1 MKKIVL
7 IIFLLQVYIIPQ
19 YLSVP
24 LVFQSQDQWCWAGV
38 SSSILGYYGV
48 NKSDCQIA
56 EYARTVI
63 TWHNFG
69 TTNCCVNPSLGC
81 NYWNYNWGTAGSI
94 QDILQ
99 VDGIQNNG
107 VASYLSKTECQ
118 TEVSASRP
126 FVIRWGWTGGG
137 GHFIVG
143 HGINVSA
150 SVLYV
155 MNPWPGEGFHVLDY
169 NWTVSSSDHNWTHTN
184 VITTNPVK
192 PSVPVLNYPANNASI
207 VIPQNVVFK
216 WLRADRAQ
224 NYSLQIASDSLFNNV
239 TFSKTLIADT
249 LYSVPSIT
257 GGGVHY
263 WRVQSKNANGGL
275 SDYSSNRKFS
285 TISSGVELNTQKVP
299 VNYMLHNAYP
309 NPFNPSTRIDFD
321 LPQPG
326 AVKIVAVNLLGQVVA
341 EVVNE
346 NLQAGSYSTVWDAS
360 KNASGIYFIRLIT
373 SNYTAVKK
381 VVLSK

>member
-38 SSSILGYYGV
+38 SSSILGYYGI

-107 VASYLSKTECQ
+107 VATYLSKTECQ

-184 VITTNPVK
+184 VITTNPVI
-192 PSVPVLNYPANNASI
+192 PSVPVLNYPPNKVPVLITNSTI
-207 VIPQNVVFK
+207 FK
-216 WLRADRAQ
+216 WLKSDRAAKYYFQ
-224 NYSLQIASDSLFNNV
+224 LATDSLFNNI
-239 TFSKTLIADT
+239 IASDSTISDT
-249 LYSVPSIT
+249 AYSVSNLNFGYYFWRVRAKNLT
-257 GGGVHY
+257 GGI
-263 WRVQSKNANGGL
+263 
-275 SDYSSNRKFS
+275 SNFS
-285 TISSGVELNTQKVP
+285 TIWHYHAIVTGIELNNSKIP
-299 VNYMLHNAYP
+299 SNYLLHNAYP

-373 SNYTAVKK
+373 SNYMAVKK